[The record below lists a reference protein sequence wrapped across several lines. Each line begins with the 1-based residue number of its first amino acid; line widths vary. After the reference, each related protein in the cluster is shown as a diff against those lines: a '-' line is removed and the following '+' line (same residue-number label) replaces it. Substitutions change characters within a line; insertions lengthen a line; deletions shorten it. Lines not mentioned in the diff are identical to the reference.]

1 MYCKWC
7 GNKIDENSKFCPNCG
22 KEVLT
27 SNDGSQSVIS
37 DDSNMVK
44 GEKANVWFAV
54 LSFFIPLA
62 GLIVFL
68 VKKDKEP
75 KTAKVSGICAIVGF
89 LLSFVL
95 SIILFFL
102 VINGGLKLTE
112 SLVDKSLNTFD
123 KVIDKNEDVI
133 DHSDDNIT
141 NDWDDYEFVIN
152 GKELELPC
160 SYKELKSV
168 TGFSAKS
175 SDENSVLSNNYYTI
189 VNMYKNDKLAL
200 SIEVLNDTGSDAKYM
215 DSKVTRVSQSE
226 YQVSNGADKITFPGG
241 LVAGQEITEDKIK
254 RLFGE
259 PTDVNN
265 YSSDGY
271 ESITYTYNEDTSW
284 TTTNYFK
291 IQVVNGVISEI
302 TLDNRNDD

>member
-27 SNDGSQSVIS
+27 SNDDSQSVIS
-37 DDSNMVK
+37 HDSNMVK

-112 SLVDKSLNTFD
+112 NLVDKSLNTFD
-123 KVIDKNEDVI
+123 KVIDKNEGVI

-160 SYKELKSV
+160 SYNELKSV

-254 RLFGE
+254 QLFGE

>member
-102 VINGGLKLTE
+102 VINGGLELTE
-112 SLVDKSLNTFD
+112 NFVDKSL
-123 KVIDKNEDVI
+123 
-133 DHSDDNIT
+133 IT
-141 NDWDDYEFVIN
+141 SNA
-152 GKELELPC
+152 C
-160 SYKELKSV
+160 SIKCASK
-168 TGFSAKS
+168 AK
-175 SDENSVLSNNYYTI
+175 
-189 VNMYKNDKLAL
+189 
-200 SIEVLNDTGSDAKYM
+200 
-215 DSKVTRVSQSE
+215 
-226 YQVSNGADKITFPGG
+226 
-241 LVAGQEITEDKIK
+241 
-254 RLFGE
+254 LF
-259 PTDVNN
+259 
-265 YSSDGY
+265 
-271 ESITYTYNEDTSW
+271 W
-284 TTTNYFK
+284 
-291 IQVVNGVISEI
+291 
-302 TLDNRNDD
+302 